1 MNHKQYT
8 QDEWNALLISEEF
21 VSVSEAKKT
30 AFGSEVKREVSPVR
44 YYAAWQ
50 YLLDNNIILE
60 EADTLYL
67 DKLICDGLVYTT
79 DR

>member
-1 MNHKQYT
+1 MNHKQYSP
-8 QDEWNALLISEEF
+8 DEWKALLIREEF

-30 AFGSEVKREVSPVR
+30 AFGSELNREVSLFR

-50 YLLDNNIILE
+50 YLQDNNVTLE

-67 DKLICDGLVYTT
+67 DKLICDGIVSETY
-79 DR
+79 